1 MNGQPMVSV
10 IVPVYNPG
18 RYLRACV
25 ESVFG
30 QSFSDWELI
39 LVDDGST
46 DGSDAVCREYAEQD
60 ARVVFHS
67 IPNSGVSVA
76 RNIGIELA
84 RGPWLHFLDSDD
96 YLELDAYAYLLQRAA
111 EHGADAVAME
121 YWVRRGAAETL
132 HQLDATRYGL
142 LDGRGAVRSLYTVC
156 PFAATKLITR
166 TLIGDTRF
174 TPGLARGEDTEF
186 ARRVLMRAER
196 VYLDSRP
203 LYHYVQS
210 EESAVR
216 GAFRANQLTMAEK
229 IPEWIAELQTW
240 DMDAAHLQRLSGLHF
255 LCSIY
260 FDMYADAK
268 DWKAERRRVAVLFR
282 QLYPQRGWVL
292 RFSVRVK
299 FLIFYI
305 SPLLFC
311 LLHRILH
318 RDLRV

>member
-1 MNGQPMVSV
+1 MSEQPTLSV

-46 DGSDAVCREYAEQD
+46 DGSGEICREYTERD
-60 ARVVFHS
+60 GRVVFRS

-76 RNIGIELA
+76 RNTGLELA
-84 RGPWLHFLDSDD
+84 RGQWLHFLDSDD
-96 YLELDAYAYLLQRAA
+96 YLEPDAYAHLLQIAA
-111 EHGADAVAME
+111 SQNADAVGLE
-121 YWVRRGAAETL
+121 HWVKRGGTETL
-132 HQLDATRYGL
+132 HELNAAQYGL
-142 LDGRGAVRSLYTVC
+142 VDGRGAVQALYRC
-156 PFAATKLITR
+156 SPFAWAKLFTR
-166 TLIGDTRF
+166 AIVGDTRF

-186 ARRVLMRAER
+186 ARHVLMRAER

-210 EESAVR
+210 EDSAVR
-216 GAFRANQLTMAEK
+216 GAFRASQLTMVDK
-229 IPEWIAELQTW
+229 IQEWIAELQEW
-240 DMDAAHLQRLSGLHF
+240 DAEAAQLQRMSGLHF
-255 LCSIY
+255 MCSIY
-260 FDMYADAK
+260 FDMYADK
-268 DWKAERRRVAVLFR
+268 KNWKAKRREVAAAFR
-282 QLYPQRGWVL
+282 RLYPQRGREL

-318 RDLRV
+318 RDLDV